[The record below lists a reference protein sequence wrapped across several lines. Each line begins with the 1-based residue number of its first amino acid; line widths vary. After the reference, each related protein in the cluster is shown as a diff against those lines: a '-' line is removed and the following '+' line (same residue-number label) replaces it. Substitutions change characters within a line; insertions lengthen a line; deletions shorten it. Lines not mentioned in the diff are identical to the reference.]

1 MIVAGLQRQSDCS
14 LSLIQASYVFKA
26 QGTPTLTVLPPTPH
40 YEKVLAAN
48 AFLTKTPEQFTNGC
62 VDPALG
68 TTSNIWQFLGQGKD
82 GETLLATVGST
93 GVITQG
99 VNPDGSNYTLPTSQM
114 TDVPPITSVA
124 YALGGSARRNASA
137 RQVRVSGLG
146 IGEWWPGGNNG
157 GSRVPIKLPFAFALG
172 VEFVALAGLWQKK
185 RISRGHGGWGAA
197 FAVVLLLTVATF
209 AGGCSGSPGHSTRT
223 AITVVGT

>member
-14 LSLIQASYVFKA
+14 LSLIQASYVFNA

-48 AFLTKTPEQFTNGC
+48 AFLTTTPEQFPNGC
-62 VDPALG
+62 VDPTLG
-68 TTSNIWQFLGQGKD
+68 RTSNIWQFLGQGKD

-99 VNPDGSNYTLPTSQM
+99 VNPDRSNYTLPTSQM
-114 TDVPPITSVA
+114 TDVPPITSVE

-157 GSRVPIKLPFAFALG
+157 GSTVPIKLPFAFALG

-185 RISRGHGGWGAA
+185 RIPGATAVGEQRSRSCC
-197 FAVVLLLTVATF
+197 F
-209 AGGCSGSPGHSTRT
+209 
-223 AITVVGT
+223 